1 FIDQG
6 TDSLEIVVDWC
17 RENDVEVFWSMRMND
32 VHDAWGAWYSPH
44 LFPPIKQEHPE
55 WLLGTKEKRPLNGGW
70 TAVDFGHQEVRDL
83 AFGFIE
89 EVCQNYDVDGVQLD
103 FFRHLNYFR
112 NPSMGK
118 PASEEEL
125 GMMTDLIRR
134 VRTMAD
140 EVGAKRG
147 RPILISVRVPDSV
160 EFCKLVGFDV
170 VRWMEDD
177 LIDIMTVSGYF
188 RLNPWE
194 TSVALAHEH
203 NVPVWA
209 CISESR
215 FKDADAKK
223 VRASTECYR
232 GRAANVWD
240 SGADSVYM
248 FNFFNPASP
257 LWNELGEPATI
268 APLDKVFTTA
278 TRGYGSLSFWYEG
291 GEGFMN
297 RDIVEPGHP
306 RTLEAGEAEAITLCV
321 GEAIAPDRQV
331 TLKLRYKTAPK
342 SIAVTMNGEALAD
355 VSVSDTWMSCA
366 VAAGIVK
373 RGENAIVLSPSA
385 DAGEPQ
391 TLLDLQLWVRAK
403 KE

>member
-1 FIDQG
+1 
-6 TDSLEIVVDWC
+6 
-17 RENDVEVFWSMRMND
+17 
-32 VHDAWGAWYSPH
+32 
-44 LFPPIKQEHPE
+44 
-55 WLLGTKEKRPLNGGW
+55 
-70 TAVDFGHQEVRDL
+70 
-83 AFGFIE
+83 
-89 EVCQNYDVDGVQLD
+89 
-103 FFRHLNYFR
+103 LNYFR

-118 PASEEEL
+118 PASAEEL

-160 EFCKLVGFDV
+160 ELCKLMGFDV
-170 VRWMEDD
+170 VRWMEND

-194 TSVALAHEH
+194 TSVALAHKH

-215 FKDADAKK
+215 FKDVEAKK

-278 TRGYGSLSFWYEG
+278 TRGYGNLSFWYEG

-297 RDIVEPGHP
+297 RDIVEPDHP
-306 RTLEAGEAEAITLCV
+306 RTLESGGTEAITLKV
-321 GEAIAPDRQV
+321 GEAIAADRQV
-331 TLKLRYKTAPK
+331 TL
-342 SIAVTMNGEALAD
+342 
-355 VSVSDTWMSCA
+355 
-366 VAAGIVK
+366 
-373 RGENAIVLSPSA
+373 
-385 DAGEPQ
+385 
-391 TLLDLQLWVRAK
+391 
-403 KE
+403 